1 MFTFKKSS
9 RPIPF
14 DEVEL
19 KNTDDKKEAAND
31 EITHLI
37 DDSWSLLNELAST
50 QMIKVLPMHNHPIFE
65 LTCHSVL
72 KYNFSTATSSTC
84 HYCF

>member
-1 MFTFKKSS
+1 MSTLL
-9 RPIPF
+9 PF

-19 KNTDDKKEAAND
+19 KNTDDRKEAADD
-31 EITHLI
+31 EVTHLL
-37 DDSWSLLNELAST
+37 DDSCSLLNELASNPNDKGSVDA
-50 QMIKVLPMHNHPIFE
+50 QRPIFE
-65 LTCHSVL
+65 LTCHSAL